1 MISDNMVAL
10 LNYRIQQE
18 ELSSRLYLA
27 MSQWLDFVGFTG
39 AAKLWKKYSSEELKH
54 AEWAYG
60 FLQGLAIMPDVPA
73 LEAPPTSFEG
83 LSDIILKSLAHEEE
97 ITRQCEALAKASL
110 EEGSFLVHQL
120 ALKYV
125 AEQHEE
131 LEKSNLLKDRLV
143 LFGTSE
149 VSLRLFDKELGE
161 MA

>member
-1 MISDNMVAL
+1 MISDNMVNL

-39 AAKLWKKYSSEELKH
+39 AAKLWKKYSEEEMKH
-54 AEWAYG
+54 AEWAYD
-60 FLQGLAIMPDVPA
+60 FLQGLSIMPTVPA
-73 LEAPPTSFEG
+73 LEAPPVSFEG
-83 LSDIILKSLAHEEE
+83 LSDVILKSLAHEEE
-97 ITRQCEALAKASL
+97 VTRQCEELAMQSL
-110 EEGSFLVHQL
+110 QENSFLVHQL

-131 LEKSNLLKDRLV
+131 LEKSYLLKDRLE

-149 VSLRLFDKELGE
+149 VSLRMFDEELGE